1 MRSKSTNRYNA
12 KMINALRGF
21 GEDSKQNA
29 KIVLKEEL
37 FQVKKS
43 RKSGI
48 CLIVAVKVLVKTDSN
63 NFFPLIIK

>member
-1 MRSKSTNRYNA
+1 MRKITRSKSTNRYNA

-37 FQVKKS
+37 VYVEKS

-48 CLIVAVKVLVKTDSN
+48 CLRVAVTVLVKN
-63 NFFPLIIK
+63 RFK